1 MPFSKWWLEHIPSKY
16 LLKCLLA
23 RQFSWIFSL
32 SMNIRI
38 RNVNRNKRQ
47 FAKFVDITRVV
58 EKNTL
63 IGAFTNASLLFIL
76 PFV

>member
-1 MPFSKWWLEHIPSKY
+1 
-16 LLKCLLA
+16 
-23 RQFSWIFSL
+23 
-32 SMNIRI
+32 MNIRI